1 VRRYPELDSVRLRQL
16 RLEQALTQRALSQM
30 TGVSEDAISRL
41 ENGLR
46 HAKPSTI
53 RRLAQG
59 LGVEPRELMTT
70 EDGNA

>member
-1 VRRYPELDSVRLRQL
+1 MRRYPELDGVRLRQL
-16 RLEQALTQRALSQM
+16 RLEQALTQRDLSQM

-46 HAKPSTI
+46 DPKPSTI
-53 RRLAQG
+53 RRLAEG
-59 LGVEPRELMTT
+59 LGVEPRELMKT

>member
-1 VRRYPELDSVRLRQL
+1 VRRYPEVDGVRLRQL

-41 ENGLR
+41 ENELR
-46 HAKPSTI
+46 PAKPSTI

-59 LGVEPRELMTT
+59 LRVEPRELVKT
-70 EDGNA
+70 EGGNV